1 MKLSSVLTFLPVLA
15 GLSKAVPNHGT
26 SQLTIQA
33 DYDAIIVG
41 GGPAGLSAA
50 SGLARVRR
58 NVLLIDSGE
67 YRNAQTRHL
76 HDVIGF
82 DGVTPAYFRWLARK
96 QILAYG
102 TVNLVNGTVTKIQPE
117 ANNSYFTVS
126 ADYLGGN
133 KVIFT
138 TRKVILAT
146 GLRDLLPS
154 TPGFAENWGKG
165 VFWCPWCDG
174 HEHADQ
180 QLGILGPFSK
190 AVEAVRE
197 IITLNRDIILF
208 ANGTDTP
215 EERAIAEEGFPT
227 WENYLKLRNINIDNR
242 IITSLKRLSNGTI
255 GDEDPSLPSNPEHD
269 LFQLNFETGEPALRA
284 AILTNFDTAQKS
296 DLGEETGVALYG
308 GRLAADKDNGLVT
321 NIHGIFA
328 IGDANSDNVTNI
340 PHAMYSGKKTA
351 VHIQVE
357 LEIENAE
364 VEVEVEDAEAKLVTL
379 STKRNLQDHMR
390 ALWSR
395 MNEPGDALYTRDFDQ

>member
-1 MKLSSVLTFLPVLA
+1 MKLSIVLTFLPVLA
-15 GLSKAVPNHGT
+15 GLSKAVPYKQT
-26 SQLTIQA
+26 SKFTVQA

-67 YRNAQTRHL
+67 YRNAPTRHL

-82 DGVTPAYFRWLARK
+82 DGESVFWYHKKYDKCFVRYIFGACKVTDPSTGVTPAYFRWLARK
-96 QILAYG
+96 QLLEYG

-117 ANNSYFTVS
+117 ANNTYFTVS
-126 ADYLGGN
+126 ADYPGDN
-133 KVIFT
+133 KVVFT

-146 GLRDLLPS
+146 GVRDLIPS
-154 TPGFAENWGKG
+154 TPGLVENWGKG
-165 VFWCPWCDG
+165 IYWCPWCDG

-180 QLGILGPFSK
+180 QLGILGPLSK
-190 AVEAVRE
+190 AVEGVRE

-215 EERAIAEEGFPT
+215 EQRATAKELFPA
-227 WENYLKLRNINIDNR
+227 WENYLKLRNIEIDNR
-242 IITSLKRLSNGTI
+242 IITSFKRIANGTI
-255 GDEDPSLPSNPEHD
+255 GDEDPSLPSHPEHD
-269 LFQLNFETGEPALRA
+269 LFQLNFETGEPVLRA

-296 DLGEETGVALYG
+296 NLGEETGVALYG
-308 GRLAADKDNGLVT
+308 GRLAADGDHGLVT

-340 PHAMYSGKKTA
+340 PHALYSGKKTA
-351 VHIQVE
+351 VHIQGE
-357 LEIENAE
+357 CH
-364 VEVEVEDAEAKLVTL
+364 D
-379 STKRNLQDHMR
+379 RCQ
-390 ALWSR
+390 
-395 MNEPGDALYTRDFDQ
+395 

>member
-1 MKLSSVLTFLPVLA
+1 MRIPSVLIFLPALA
-15 GLSKAVPNHGT
+15 GLPTAVSNT
-26 SQLTIQA
+26 STRGLTIQA
-33 DYDAIIVG
+33 DYDAIIVV

-50 SGLARVRR
+50 SGLARVPR
-58 NVLLIDSGE
+58 NVLLIDSGD
-67 YRNAQTRHL
+67 YRNALTRHM

-96 QILAYG
+96 QILDYG
-102 TVNLVNGTVTKIQPE
+102 TVDLVNGTATKIQPE

-126 ADYLGGN
+126 ADYLGDN
-133 KVIFT
+133 EVTFT
-138 TRKVILAT
+138 SRKVILAT

-154 TPGFAENWGKG
+154 TPGLRENWGKG
-165 VFWCPWCDG
+165 IYWCPWCDG

-180 QLGILGPFSK
+180 QLGILGPFSRGPD
-190 AVEAVRE
+190 AVRE

-208 ANGTDTP
+208 VNGTDTP
-215 EERAIAEEGFPT
+215 EQRAVAEKGFPK
-227 WENYLKLRNINIDNR
+227 WEKYLKLHNVKIENR
-242 IITSLKRLSNGTI
+242 FIMSLKRFANGTV
-255 GDEDPSLPSNPEHD
+255 GDEDPSLPSHPEHD
-269 LFQLNFETGEPALRA
+269 LFQLNFETGEPVLRA

-296 DLGEETGVALYG
+296 NLGKETGVVLYD

-321 NIHGIFA
+321 NIHGVFA

-364 VEVEVEDAEAKLVTL
+364 AELAA
-379 STKRNLQDHMR
+379 SSSKRDLQDHMR
-390 ALWSR
+390 ILWSR
-395 MNEPGDALYTRDFDQ
+395 MNVPGDVLYAGEFDQ

>member
-1 MKLSSVLTFLPVLA
+1 MRIPSVFIFLPALA
-15 GLSKAVPNHGT
+15 GLSTAVSNG
-26 SQLTIQA
+26 SARELTIQA

-58 NVLLIDSGE
+58 NVLLIDSGD
-67 YRNAQTRHL
+67 YRNALTRHM

-82 DGVTPAYFRWLARK
+82 DGVTPAYFRWSARK
-96 QILAYG
+96 QILDYG
-102 TVNLVNGTVTKIQPE
+102 TVDLVNGTVTKIQPE

-126 ADYLGGN
+126 ANYPGDN
-133 KVIFT
+133 EVTFT
-138 TRKVILAT
+138 SRKVILAT

-154 TPGFAENWGKG
+154 TPGLRENWGKG
-165 VFWCPWCDG
+165 IYWCPWCDG

-190 AVEAVRE
+190 GPDAVRE
-197 IITLNRDIILF
+197 IVTLNRDIILF
-208 ANGTDTP
+208 VNGTDTP
-215 EERAIAEEGFPT
+215 EQRAVAEKGFPE
-227 WENYLKLRNINIDNR
+227 WEKYLKLHNVKIENR
-242 IITSLKRLSNGTI
+242 IISSIRRLANGTV
-255 GDEDPSLPSNPEHD
+255 GDEDPSLPSHPEHD
-269 LFQLNFETGEPALRA
+269 LFQLNFETGEPVLRA
-284 AILTNFDTAQKS
+284 AILTNCDTAQKS
-296 DLGEETGVALYG
+296 NLGQETGVVLYG
-308 GRLAADKDNGLVT
+308 GRLAADKNNGLVT

-364 VEVEVEDAEAKLVTL
+364 AKLAA
-379 STKRNLQDHMR
+379 SSSKRDLQDHMR
-390 ALWSR
+390 ILWSR
-395 MNEPGDALYTRDFDQ
+395 MNVPGDVLYAGEFDP